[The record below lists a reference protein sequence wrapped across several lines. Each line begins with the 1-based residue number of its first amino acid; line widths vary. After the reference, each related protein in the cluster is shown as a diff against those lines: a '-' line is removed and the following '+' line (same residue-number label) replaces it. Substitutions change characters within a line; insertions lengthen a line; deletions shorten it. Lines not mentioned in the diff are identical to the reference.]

1 MTWYLAKLK
10 AQSNTVQDKVTVQ
23 NIVYEE
29 QNEFTPIITELNFV
43 YQQVNTHIAE
53 INQANTAPTKTQSE
67 LDKLNLD
74 LELKVETRIDE
85 LNYKTEEALK
95 ALSDLQTIQKKLL
108 EQEKYAS
115 LGRLVA
121 GMKLILL
128 LVLPSQLHHLL
139 KMK

>member
-53 INQANTAPTKTQSE
+53 INQANTALTKTQSE

-95 ALSDLQTIQKKLL
+95 ALSDLQTIQKNCLNKKSMRHSDDWLL
-108 EQEKYAS
+108 
-115 LGRLVA
+115 G
-121 GMKLILL
+121 
-128 LVLPSQLHHLL
+128 
-139 KMK
+139 

>member
-1 MTWYLAKLK
+1 M
-10 AQSNTVQDKVTVQ
+10 QDKVTVQ

-29 QNEFTPIITELNFV
+29 QNEFMPITTELNFV

-74 LELKVETRIDE
+74 LELKVETRIHE

-95 ALSDLQTIQKKLL
+95 ALSDLQTIQKNCLNKKSMRHSDDWLL
-108 EQEKYAS
+108 
-115 LGRLVA
+115 G
-121 GMKLILL
+121 
-128 LVLPSQLHHLL
+128 
-139 KMK
+139 